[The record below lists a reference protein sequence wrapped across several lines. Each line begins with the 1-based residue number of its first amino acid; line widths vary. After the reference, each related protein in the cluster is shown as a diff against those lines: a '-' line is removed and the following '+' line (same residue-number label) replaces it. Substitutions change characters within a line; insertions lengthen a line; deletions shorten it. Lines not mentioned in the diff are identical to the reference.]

1 MRQLLFAYIKVKDS
15 AINSAPLIGIPEKPK
30 GFLGKG
36 EFDEA
41 IKKRQLHD
49 FGIAIS
55 SVRSQI
61 RRGELSRSD

>member
-41 IKKRQLHD
+41 VKKRRLQS
-49 FGIAIS
+49 FIIAVS
-55 SVRSQI
+55 TV
-61 RRGELSRSD
+61 